1 MLEFLP
7 RDAMHSV
14 VSVPLCGICLSV
26 TFTYRIEMSNH
37 ILKLFSLPDRH
48 AILVFFP
55 YQTTTTIF
63 GLGPPNGASNTRV
76 MKNRDF
82 QRISRE

>member
-26 TFTYRIEMSNH
+26 TFIYRIEMSNH

-48 AILVFFP
+48 AILVFFRTKP
-55 YQTTTTIF
+55 LRQYSDWDPLTGRRIR
-63 GLGPPNGASNTRV
+63 GL
-76 MKNRDF
+76 
-82 QRISRE
+82 